1 MLAPGEGGHVSEKDD
16 SAVEISAAERLRFE
30 EMLLREDTATALR
43 VAVGYAFKR
52 TKSHVMARHLAND
65 AFALLWERC
74 SWDREKGPAL
84 PVVLCGI
91 IRSDLSHEKEKDTAR
106 EEVEQ
111 KSLGDPGTSPDEI
124 ATPEALALAVEEKR
138 EDDAAATADQEWL
151 RSAFE
156 KAGDEVNLLW
166 LKLALEGVPHDDPA
180 AMAKAA
186 DRDVN
191 DFYRAQERRKRHLK
205 RMLTLDGGKRED
217 EEENE

>member
-1 MLAPGEGGHVSEKDD
+1 MSEKDD
-16 SAVEISAAERLRFE
+16 SATHETSAAERLRFE
-30 EMLLREDTATALR
+30 EMLLGQDTAAALA

-65 AFALLWERC
+65 AFTLVWERC
-74 SWDREKGPAL
+74 SWDPAKGPAL
-84 PVVLCGI
+84 PVLLCGI
-91 IRSDLSHEKEKDTAR
+91 IRSELSHEKEKGERR
-106 EEVEQ
+106 EDVEQ
-111 KSLGDPGTSPDEI
+111 RSLADPGTSPDAIE
-124 ATPEALALAVEEKR
+124 TPEALALAAREKR
-138 EDDAAATADQEWL
+138 EEEAAAVADQEWL

-186 DRDVN
+186 GRDVN

-205 RMLTLDGGKRED
+205 RMLTLERGRRDDDG
-217 EEENE
+217 ENT